1 MGEGK
6 QEESGE
12 KTSGGVIMEHG
23 MWYIPRFF
31 QVDDKQEKGA
41 GTIVE
46 EGWGGVAYLKGTEG
60 GTVFLWQ

>member
-1 MGEGK
+1 MGEGN

-31 QVDDKQEKGA
+31 QGDEKQEEGA
-41 GTIVE
+41 GTIV
-46 EGWGGVAYLKGTEG
+46 
-60 GTVFLWQ
+60 LWVG